1 MRAAGVTGDTIPW
14 RDVLHEGP
22 VNATLPL
29 EELSEERARFIAER
43 GWGEFEYVR
52 GQFAERDR
60 AITER
65 AEKDEVVLWFEDDLY
80 DQLQLLQLLHFFASD
95 RRKGQ
100 KLSLVQV
107 DGYIPPLSPAAIREH
122 QGKRAPVSAAQLE
135 LGARAWMAFGS
146 SDPAGMARMLAEDT
160 SALRYLA
167 PALRRLMQ
175 EYPAVE
181 HGLSR
186 VEAETLTAVEAGHA
200 TPVSAFMEVA
210 RKEESIFL
218 GDTVFYWHL
227 ERLSA
232 GERPLVTWT
241 DGARFTAPNPTD
253 AGSFHSGE
261 LAVTDVGRDVLA
273 GRLDWQRINATA
285 RWIGGV
291 EIQPREGGWRWD
303 RTARALVQVA
313 TGSDASARGRAER
326 IRSGRAGVRVE
337 Q

>member
-1 MRAAGVTGDTIPW
+1 MRAAGVTGETIPW

-22 VNATLPL
+22 VNASLPL
-29 EELSEERARFIAER
+29 DELSEQRAGFIAER

-52 GQFAERDR
+52 RQFAERNR

-80 DQLQLLQLLHFFASD
+80 DQLQLLQLLHFFSS
-95 RRKGQ
+95 RRGQ

-107 DGYIPPLSPAAIREH
+107 DGHIPPLSLPAIREH
-122 QGKRAPVSAAQLE
+122 QGKRAPVSGAQLE
-135 LGARAWMAFGS
+135 LGAHAWIAFGS
-146 SDPAGMARMLAEDT
+146 SDPMAMARILTEDT

-167 PALRRLMQ
+167 PALVRLMQ

-186 VEAETLTAVEAGHA
+186 VESGTLTAVEAGHA

-218 GDTVFYWHL
+218 GDTIFYCYL

-232 GERPLVTWT
+232 GERPLVTWM
-241 DGARFTAPNPTD
+241 DGARFVAPNPMDPGT
-253 AGSFHSGE
+253 FHPGE
-261 LAVTDVGRDVLA
+261 LVITDVGRDVLA
-273 GRLDWQRINATA
+273 GRLDWQRINTTA

-291 EIQPREGGWRWD
+291 EIKPGEGGWRWD
-303 RTARALVQVA
+303 RSGRALVQVTSGPGGKGA
-313 TGSDASARGRAER
+313 GKSGIAKKGPRGGPR
-326 IRSGRAGVRVE
+326 
-337 Q
+337 